1 MRNLID
7 IIGKQV
13 WVLVDNCGHGI
24 YHIDKSSKREVVG
37 IVRRGEN
44 FPDGT
49 ENTDWYDH
57 LVLRN
62 EDGTS
67 THIKEYE
74 AVICPENYADE
85 CSVVSR
91 FLRDNRC
98 YADEVWQENEIAV
111 AVPRLVRFPYGLSW
125 LLQNR
130 GAGNRGGRK
139 RLLFRCTLLH
149 QGSVTI
155 WFDRSYG
162 FSGLSLS
169 IALPV
174 F

>member
-111 AVPRLVRFPYGLSW
+111 AVSIDWGDWKHDHGWCDSLMDYLGYSKIGE
-125 LLQNR
+125 QE
-130 GAGNRGGRK
+130 
-139 RLLFRCTLLH
+139 TEED
-149 QGSVTI
+149 GSDCYSAVHYFI
-155 WFDRSYG
+155 KE
-162 FSGLSLS
+162 
-169 IALPV
+169 A
-174 F
+174 

>member
-24 YHIDKSSKREVVG
+24 YHIDKSSKRVVVG
-37 IVRRGEN
+37 IVKRGEN

-57 LVLRN
+57 LVLQN

-74 AVICPENYADE
+74 AIICPENYDDE
-85 CSVVSR
+85 CSIVSR
-91 FLRDNRC
+91 FLSDNRC
-98 YADEVWQENEIAV
+98 YADEVWHENEIAV
-111 AVPRLVRFPYGLSW
+111 AVSINWGDWKHDHRWCEDLMGYLGYGEL
-125 LLQNR
+125 
-130 GAGNRGGRK
+130 G
-139 RLLFRCTLLH
+139 CDVTEED
-149 QGSVTI
+149 GSDCYSAVHYFVKT
-155 WFDRSYG
+155 
-162 FSGLSLS
+162 
-169 IALPV
+169 A
-174 F
+174 

>member
-13 WVLVDNCGHGI
+13 WVLVDDCGHGI
-24 YHIDKSSKREVVG
+24 YHIDKTPKRVVDG

-67 THIKEYE
+67 THIREYE

-85 CSVVSR
+85 CGVISR
-91 FLRDNRC
+91 FLRDNQC
-98 YADEVWQENEIAV
+98 YADEIWQENEIAV
-111 AVPRLVRFPYGLSW
+111 AVSISVISRHDPRRNAVHVGE
-125 LLQNR
+125 
-130 GAGNRGGRK
+130 
-139 RLLFRCTLLH
+139 
-149 QGSVTI
+149 
-155 WFDRSYG
+155 DRSVAVRLCLVG
-162 FSGLSLS
+162 DTGAH
-169 IALPV
+169 IH
-174 F
+174 